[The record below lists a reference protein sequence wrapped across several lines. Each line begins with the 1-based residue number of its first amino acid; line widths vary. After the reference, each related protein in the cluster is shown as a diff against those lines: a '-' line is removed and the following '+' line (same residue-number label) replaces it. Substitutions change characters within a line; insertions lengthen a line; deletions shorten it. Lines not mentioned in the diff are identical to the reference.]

1 MAESLAKPTVNSL
14 TVAYAGTA
22 GLPFTINVIGLQ
34 LQVQSEI
41 EDVTSGTD
49 TARRVAKT
57 GLVQGRLLVT
67 GYMATGSI
75 FELLGVVNEETT
87 QGSNITIGYG
97 DGSRTKVVVG
107 VLESIEMN
115 ANKTKPYVG
124 VAVSFRLSGAQNDT
138 VTP

>member
-1 MAESLAKPTVNSL
+1 MAESLAKPTVNPL
-14 TVAYAGTA
+14 TVAYAGAA

-49 TARRVAKT
+49 AARRVAKT

-67 GYMATGSI
+67 G

-87 QGSNITIGYG
+87 QGDNITIGYG
-97 DGSRTKVVVG
+97 DGSRTKVLVG
-107 VLESIEMN
+107 VLESMEMN